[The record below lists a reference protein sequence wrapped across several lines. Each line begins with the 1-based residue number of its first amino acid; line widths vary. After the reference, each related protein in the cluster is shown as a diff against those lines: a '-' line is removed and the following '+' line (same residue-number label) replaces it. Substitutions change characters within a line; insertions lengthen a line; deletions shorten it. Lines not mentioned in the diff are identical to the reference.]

1 MADYP
6 VNYET
11 DRLPHQNLS
20 TSEAEDERG
29 FEAILNRMKS
39 VLNAKSD
46 TELGNK
52 MGLKQ
57 SAISSAKTRGQIPA
71 VWIVSLTQDDGIS
84 ADWLL
89 TGKGQPYVGST
100 REKTAANLRD
110 RPIPQM
116 ENIRQGTA
124 IDAREMRVEPEALA
138 PVVSAATPEYV
149 ECLDCH
155 LAMIPMVEARLSAGT
170 GSFEVGDSSERR
182 YAFRLDFLTRKGQ
195 PSQMVLMRVDGDS
208 MEPQIFN
215 NDVVLVD
222 QSQTKPRAGGLYA
235 VGVEEVVYI
244 KMVDTLPGKI
254 VLKSFND
261 AYPPLEIDARG
272 DLADGIRIIGR
283 AVWIGRELY

>member
-1 MADYP
+1 MPDF
-6 VNYET
+6 
-11 DRLPHQNLS
+11 S
-20 TSEAEDERG
+20 TSEGEVEKG

-39 VLNAKSD
+39 AINAKSD
-46 TELGNK
+46 TELGSK

-71 VWIVSLTQDDGIS
+71 AWVVSMAQDHGIS

-89 TGKGQPYVGST
+89 SGVGQPYVETARG
-100 REKTAANLRD
+100 KTATEFRD
-110 RPIPQM
+110 RKLPQM
-116 ENIRQGTA
+116 EHMRQGTA
-124 IDAREMRVEPEALA
+124 IDARAARVALEPLV
-138 PVVSAATPEYV
+138 PVVDSVTPEYI
-149 ECLDCH
+149 ECMDCH
-155 LAMIPMVEARLSAGT
+155 LAMIPMVEARLSAGS

-215 NDVVLVD
+215 NDVVLID

-235 VGVEEVVYI
+235 VGVEDVVYI
-244 KMVDTLPGKI
+244 KVVDTLPGKI
-254 VLKSFND
+254 VLKSYNA
-261 AYPPLEIDARG
+261 AYKDLDIDARG